1 MILKS
6 QRELAGDFIQR
17 MTQVYNISKQIIH
30 PRKAMCNAH
39 STSEMGSSATASVET
54 ANGKVLNHASVGDY
68 EIRDSSYLSY
78 LVRRWYGVGVGGLE
92 KFWEEINFISIFR
105 VHFPEVDPTESSH
118 MNFGNL
124 RSG

>member
-1 MILKS
+1 
-6 QRELAGDFIQR
+6 
-17 MTQVYNISKQIIH
+17 
-30 PRKAMCNAH
+30 MCNAH

-54 ANGKVLNHASVGDY
+54 ANGKVLNHAGVGDY
-68 EIRDSSYLSY
+68 EIRDASYLSY
-78 LVRRWYGVGVGGLE
+78 LVRRWYGVGVRGLE

-118 MNFGNL
+118 MNFGNS